1 MICTE
6 RTNTMLK
13 YLLISRKGSGRTFT
27 QNLLE
32 NNGVKVSHP
41 CNDQFEHDK
50 LATAN
55 VISVAPEH
63 VEEICKLFPNDIFR
77 IVMITAKNEDRLK
90 HRTEPD
96 TASFV
101 DDCAKENDT
110 FCSFEDKFAK
120 GKLGIDNVMQG
131 QIINNDFSAT
141 SDVVSFAKQLPK
153 KLLAFERMS
162 AIVNSLIKDNFFE
175 TAVNENGEIMINT
188 THRSSKTN
196 ETFER
201 LMSVSAVVE
210 QMFLDDTNLVHA
222 IKQWLH
228 SENFSLI

>member
-1 MICTE
+1 
-6 RTNTMLK
+6 MLK
-13 YLLISRKGSGRTFT
+13 YLLISRKGSGQTFT
-27 QNLLE
+27 QNLLK
-32 NNGVKVSHP
+32 NNSVKVS
-41 CNDQFEHDK
+41 CTYSDQLKHDE
-50 LATAN
+50 LAAAN
-55 VISVAPEH
+55 VIPISPEH

-101 DDCAKENDT
+101 DDCTKENDT

-141 SDVVSFAKQLPK
+141 SDVISFAKQLPK
-153 KLLAFERMS
+153 KLLAFERMR
-162 AIVNSLIKDNFFE
+162 AIVNSLVEDNFFE
-175 TAVNENGEIMINT
+175 TVVNENGQAMINT
-188 THRSSKTN
+188 TCHSNATN

-201 LMSVSAVVE
+201 LVSVDAVVE
-210 QMFLDDTNLVHA
+210 QMFLDDASLAHA
-222 IKQWLH
+222 IRQWLH
-228 SENFSLI
+228 SDILSKI